1 MEYIIL
7 ALIALVAVSYAIYL
21 EKKHE
26 EGKIPFK

>member
-7 ALIALVAVSYAIYL
+7 ALVALFAVGYAIYWD
-21 EKKHE
+21 KKHE